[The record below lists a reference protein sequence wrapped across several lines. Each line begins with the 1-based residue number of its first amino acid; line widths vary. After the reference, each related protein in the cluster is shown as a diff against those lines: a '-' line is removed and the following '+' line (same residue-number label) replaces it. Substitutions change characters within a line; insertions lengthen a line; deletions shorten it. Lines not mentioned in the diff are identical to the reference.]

1 MDNLPS
7 RPGEIFYIIRWKSH
21 GESTRS
27 TKAVICEQ
35 SYMRWGRRKFQ
46 YRLVDI
52 DNGEIFDIKT
62 QTFPE
67 MLDYL
72 KDVIS
77 VPVSFERRYNDYNY
91 VINLQKGLKEIAQ
104 NPNFANDFPH
114 RFVVGVYSIGKFITE
129 INVSRIGITLEFSYE
144 GKMSDGTSPAGIQY
158 LEIFPKTENEM
169 VEAVEKELRQF
180 IEKYDTLL

>member
-7 RPGEIFYIIRWKSH
+7 RPGEIFYIIRRKPYS
-21 GESTRS
+21 ESIRS

-35 SYMRWGRRKFQ
+35 SYMHWGRRKSQ

-52 DNGEIFDIKT
+52 DNGEILDFKT
-62 QTFPE
+62 PTFPE

-104 NPNFANDFPH
+104 NPNFANDFPQ
-114 RFVVGVYSIGKFITE
+114 RFVVGVYSIGKFRAE
-129 INVSRIGITLEFSYE
+129 INVSRIGITLEFSYD
-144 GKMSDGTSPAGIQY
+144 GKMSDGESPAGLQY
-158 LEIFPKTENEM
+158 LNFFPKTEKEM

-180 IEKYDTLL
+180 IKKYDTLL